1 MKHNLDYYDKKQ
13 NQSLILW
20 TILWISGFPLFIKE
34 ILNFTA
40 QYFWLNIGYLL
51 ILISTLG
58 LLIFFTIKTW
68 ELMTN
73 KKLRMQLFD
82 EYAKENH
89 YKVIKVS
96 AITSF
101 LLTYLF
107 YYVEWLHDL
116 PVKTILGIIIYFTGV
131 TLFGGL
137 AILNRK

>member
-1 MKHNLDYYDKKQ
+1 MKQSLDYYDKKQ
-13 NQSLILW
+13 NQSLIVW

-34 ILNFTA
+34 IMSFMS
-40 QYFWLNIGYLL
+40 QYFWFNIGY
-51 ILISTLG
+51 IVMPVACIG
-58 LLIFFTIKTW
+58 LLLFFTFKTW
-68 ELMTN
+68 AVMVN
-73 KKLRMQLFD
+73 KNLRKQLFD

-107 YYVEWLHDL
+107 YYIEWLHYL
-116 PVKTILGIIIYFTGV
+116 PIKTILGIIIYFTGV
-131 TLFGGL
+131 SLFGGL